1 MLSTS
6 GEHLEKG
13 ASHEVLDVEKLS
25 LLFELSRGFNALI
38 ELDELLPQVIAR
50 TKEVFQA
57 EGCALLLFD
66 EERQELHFP
75 VTSDVS
81 PDMEERLR
89 EIRFPADRGIV
100 GWVVTHGRSALVKDV
115 SQDERFYPEVDRLTG
130 LHTHDL
136 ICVPLR
142 TKRRIT
148 GALGLRNRLVGTFTG
163 EDLTVLDALAGPI
176 AIAIENAR
184 LYQGVRLSEARLKME
199 VTALQRYVGSRRAY
213 EEIIGTAPA
222 MARVFQ
228 LMESA
233 IPSPITVLLEGETGT
248 GKELIARAIHAHGPR
263 KDKPLVAVNCAALPE
278 TLLQSELFG
287 HKKGAFTGAMND
299 APGLFEVADGGT
311 LFLDEIGETSSALQ
325 RHLLRALQEGEIR
338 RVGETR
344 VRHVNVRVISASN
357 RDLAEEVRRHRFRED
372 LYYRIS
378 VFPIRVPPLRERRED
393 IPLLAAHFIRQSNA
407 RLGKQVT
414 GITPEVLE
422 LLMRYS
428 WPGNVREVR
437 NEIERGVALAPDG
450 ATITPQHLSE
460 RIVSQPSVQ
469 VPFAP
474 APGSLKQACLAFER
488 EYLAEAL
495 RRNQGNAARTANL
508 LGLSREML
516 QTKIKDYGLQAN

>member
-1 MLSTS
+1 MVSAS

-38 ELDELLPQVIAR
+38 ELDELLPQVIAS

-57 EGCALLLFD
+57 ESCALLLFD
-66 EERQELHFP
+66 EERHELHFP

-81 PDMEERLR
+81 PEMEERLR

-100 GWVVTHGRSALVKDV
+100 GWVVTHGIPALVMDV
-115 SQDERFYPEVDRLTG
+115 TQDARFYPEVDRLTG

-148 GALGLRNRLVGTFTG
+148 GALGLRNKLVGTFTQ

-184 LYQGVRLSEARLKME
+184 LYQSVRLSEARLKME
-199 VTALQRYVGSRRAY
+199 VTALQRYVGGRRAY
-213 EEIIGTAPA
+213 EAIIGTAPA
-222 MARVFQ
+222 MLRVFQ

-233 IPSPITVLLEGETGT
+233 IPSPITVLLQGETGT
-248 GKELIARAIHAHGPR
+248 GKELIARAIHTQGPR
-263 KDKPLVAVNCAALPE
+263 KDKPFVAINCAALPE
-278 TLLQSELFG
+278 TILQSELFG
-287 HKKGAFTGAMND
+287 HKRGAFTGAVND
-299 APGLFEVADGGT
+299 APGLFEVANQGT

-325 RHLLRALQEGEIR
+325 QHLLRALEGEIR
-338 RVGETR
+338 RVGETH
-344 VRHVNVRVISASN
+344 VRRVNVRVISASN

-393 IPLLAAHFIRQSNA
+393 IPLLAAHFLPQSNA

-414 GITPEVLE
+414 GIAPEALD
-422 LLMRYS
+422 LLTRYP
-428 WPGNVREVR
+428 WPGNVRELR
-437 NEIERGVALAPDG
+437 NEVERGVALASDG
-450 ATITPQHLSE
+450 AAITPQHLSE
-460 RIVSQPSVQ
+460 RILGQPSVH
-469 VPFAP
+469 VPFAS
-474 APGSLKQACLAFER
+474 APGPLKQARLAFER

-495 RRNQGNAARTANL
+495 RRNEGNVARTAKL
-508 LGLSREML
+508 LGLSRQML
-516 QTKIKDYGLQAN
+516 QKKIKEYGLRTK